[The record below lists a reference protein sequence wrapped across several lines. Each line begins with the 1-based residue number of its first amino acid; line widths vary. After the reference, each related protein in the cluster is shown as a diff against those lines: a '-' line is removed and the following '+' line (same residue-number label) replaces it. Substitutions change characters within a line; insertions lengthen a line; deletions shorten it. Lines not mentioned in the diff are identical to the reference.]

1 MNQGHG
7 RVSSAPVSRPG
18 YDALVLD
25 ALTGHQGFVD
35 RYCGDQ
41 VLLRPVNGKPSAC
54 GEGCHTWNTVPSALT
69 VLRPAPPVEHLP
81 APNAATGHRS

>member
-1 MNQGHG
+1 MNLACGEG
-7 RVSSAPVSRPG
+7 SSAPAPRPG

-25 ALTGHQGFVD
+25 ALTGRQGLVE

-41 VLLRPVNGKPSAC
+41 VLLRPLDGKSSAC

-69 VLRPAPPVEHLP
+69 VLRPAPQ
-81 APNAATGHRS
+81 S